1 VGDQRAKDLL
11 ALAYTLEQRDAEVAA
26 QLDLV
31 VGLLRQVDESRARA
45 AEVRSALSAVP
56 EAMQLAEQTLHDAEA
71 RAAEAEREVAEAERG
86 LEAARRSRRAGEEA
100 VTAAERA
107 VSRATVAAR
116 DARGAVSRTEEHLQ
130 ALARDEIA
138 LRADAGSV
146 LAGARDTAAAVA
158 GVPRLSDAG
167 RALPGD
173 TLEEVEE
180 WGSRVHA
187 SLFVVRGSLENERE
201 RFVLEANTLA
211 AAMLGDYDGA
221 ASVALVRKRL
231 EQALA

>member
-1 VGDQRAKDLL
+1 MGDQRAKDLL
-11 ALAYTLEQRDAEVAA
+11 ALAYALEQRDTEAAA

-56 EAMQLAEQTLHDAEA
+56 EAMQLAEQALHDAEA

-86 LEAARRSRRAGEEA
+86 LEAVRRSRRAGEEA

-116 DARGAVSRTEEHLQ
+116 DARGAVSRTEERLQ
-130 ALARDEIA
+130 ALARDETA
-138 LRADAGSV
+138 LRADAGSI
-146 LAGARDTAAAVA
+146 LAGARETAVAVA

-167 RALPGD
+167 RAVPGD

-211 AAMLGDYDGA
+211 AAVLGDYDGA